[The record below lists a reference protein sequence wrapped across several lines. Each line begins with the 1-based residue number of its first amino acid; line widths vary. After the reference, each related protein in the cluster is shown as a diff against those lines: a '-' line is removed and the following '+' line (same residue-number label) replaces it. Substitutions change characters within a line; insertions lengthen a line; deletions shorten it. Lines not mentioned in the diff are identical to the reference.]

1 MASSA
6 DAKRLAEAIR
16 KRKSDVVVDGLNGSS
31 AALYFASIISRPTP
45 IPSMV
50 FAPPSVPPLSGD
62 RNPASEGSENHEMF
76 TPNSDYSPP
85 LQGGVKGGGSANSF
99 LFILDD
105 EEEAGYFYH
114 DLTQMLGDREVAF
127 FPSSYRRA
135 IKYNQKDDAN
145 ELLRTN
151 TLAQVLT
158 NQTHP
163 LSILI
168 VTYPDAL
175 AERVVSRQSMEER
188 SVTLKRGDVMD
199 LTVLEDRLLDLGFV
213 RTDYVYEP
221 GQFAIRGSIVDV
233 YSYSNENPY
242 RIDFFGDEV
251 DSIRTFDIVS
261 QLSDEK
267 MEVASI
273 VPDLL
278 QQQNQYIS
286 LLSFLPDD
294 TLIVAKNLDYVA
306 DKIGVISET
315 GFSKQAS
322 LSLTLP
328 SREGTEG
335 EDASGLLDTSFLSSR
350 EEFEREIADKRKVLI
365 GVHEVK
371 GGNKYIKVSFNTEM
385 QPLFHKNFELV
396 TSTFEQLL
404 GDGYTLNI
412 FADNDKQIRRLEEI
426 FDANRKGSS
435 LVVFNPV
442 PIAIHGGFIDHET
455 KQCYF
460 TDHQLFDRYHKYS
473 LKSDKARRGKVA
485 LTLKEIQQFEIG
497 DYVVHIDHGV
507 GKFGGLVRVPT
518 NGQMQE
524 MIKIIYQNDDIVYVS
539 IHALNKVSKYKGREG
554 EAPRLNRLGTGAWE
568 RMKERVKTKV
578 KDIARDLIRLY
589 SQRQQEAGFAYSPD
603 SYMQHELEASFI
615 YEDTPDQLKATQD
628 VKTDM
633 ERQQPMD
640 RLVCGDV
647 GFGKT
652 EVAIRAAFKAAADN
666 KQVAVLVPTTIL
678 AYQHYQTFCERLKDF
693 PVRVEY
699 ISRARSA
706 KQTKEVLEDLKAGKV
721 DIIIG
726 THKLIGKDVKFKDLG
741 LLIIDEEQKFGV
753 SVKEK
758 LRQMKINVDTLTMT
772 ATPIP
777 RTLQFSLMGARD
789 LSIIQTPPPNRYPI
803 QTEIHTFSPE
813 IVAEAINFEMSRN
826 GQVFFVNNRINN
838 LMDLK
843 DMIEKQVPDARVCI
857 GHGRMNPQELEVV
870 VFDFMNYDYDVMLS
884 TTIVENGIDIPN
896 ANTIIING
904 AQNYG
909 LSDLHQM
916 RGRVGRSNKKAFCY
930 LLAPPLAALNDDARR
945 RLQALENFSGLG
957 SGMQIAMQDLDIR
970 GAGNLLGAEQSG
982 FIADLG
988 YETYQKVLAEAMDEL
1003 RAEQMMKDEGEKAK
1017 DENQIVNGKWSNS
1030 KWFDNV
1036 VVESDIVAHFPESFV
1051 PSSGERISLYRELDG
1066 LTSQAQLDAYTQR
1079 LIDRFGPI
1087 PSEGEELLKVMPLKW
1102 LAASLG
1108 VEKVVLKS
1116 GNMFMYLISDFESS
1130 YYESDVF
1137 DRIINYA
1144 SWHPRNTKLREQDGR
1159 RSLWIKDVNSVSH
1172 AVSILEEIIKK

>member
-1 MASSA
+1 M
-6 DAKRLAEAIR
+6 
-16 KRKSDVVVDGLNGSS
+16 DGLNGSS

-114 DLTQMLGDREVAF
+114 DLTQMLGDREVSF

-371 GGNKYIKVSFNTEM
+371 GANKYIKVSFNTEM

-589 SQRQQEAGFAYSPD
+589 SQRQKEAGFAYSPD

-652 EVAIRAAFKAAADN
+652 EVAIRAAFKAAADS

-678 AYQHYQTFCERLKDF
+678 AYQHFQTFSERLKDF

-857 GHGRMNPQELEVV
+857 GHGRMNPQELEEV

-1066 LTSQAQLDAYTQR
+1066 LTSQSQLDAYTQR